1 MNMIYGEVVKEQQSQ
16 RNKQKIHLRIEDGF
30 FMTKSSKILKHFCKS
45 P

>member
-30 FMTKSSKILKHFCKS
+30 FMAKSGQIFKCF
-45 P
+45 